1 MFSSIRVWNSDG
13 IWGNFGMA
21 WGDAN
26 YKNIPNILVVKNL
39 IIIIDID
46 DWKYEDEGYK
56 RTMSKCKTRLF
67 QIHIG

>member
-1 MFSSIRVWNSDG
+1 
-13 IWGNFGMA
+13 MA